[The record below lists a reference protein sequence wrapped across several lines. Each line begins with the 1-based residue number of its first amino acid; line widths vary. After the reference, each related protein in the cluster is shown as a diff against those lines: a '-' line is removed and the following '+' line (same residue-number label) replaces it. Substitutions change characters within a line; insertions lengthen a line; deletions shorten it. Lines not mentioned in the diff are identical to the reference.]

1 MIRRVYQHISRPLA
15 LGLAVLIS
23 SAPALAGITVSGANG
38 ITASGANGIL
48 YQNTNGITVSG
59 ADSLLAF
66 DPNGI
71 TASGANG
78 ITGAGADGI
87 TVSGANGITASGA
100 NGTSIA
106 RADGITVSGANGITV
121 SGANGTT
128 YNLDS
133 ITVRN
138 PTGIT
143 VSGANNIIATGT
155 DGITASGANARDIAH
170 ADGITVSG
178 ANNILTIDGA
188 DGIIA
193 TGTDGSIFTVTPSA
207 LTITGVD
214 GITVSGANGITVS
227 GANSFIPTG
236 VDALISALMANAG
249 NTGLQSVDP
258 ELALL
263 LNRATDDSNIDAVIV
278 YHHLPT
284 DTDIADLQ
292 SLGVLGGTRYHTL
305 PMIAI
310 TTTKSRIAAI
320 SHLPS
325 VRSIYGNRTFQWN
338 LDATA
343 RGITTVDKV
352 KRNNDLTNANR
363 GLPVSGR
370 GVTVAVLD
378 TGVDGTHSDLAGRV
392 VQNLKLV
399 DTQSLGV
406 GFNYPVLSTTLP
418 DTDQVYGHGTF
429 VAGVIAGTGQQ
440 SGGKYAGVA
449 PGANILGLSAG
460 DASLLFVLSGL
471 DYLLTNGAAFN
482 VRVVNCSFSANT
494 VFDVNDPVNIATK
507 MLTDNGVNVVFSAG
521 NTGPGSDSLNPY
533 SIAPWVIS
541 TGATDNAGK
550 IADFSSRGEFGSP
563 LFRPTL
569 MAPAVNTVSLRA
581 STLATVT
588 TVAGLLTNDSA
599 LSPTERP
606 YYTTGSG
613 TSFSAPQV
621 AGTIAL
627 MLEANPNLTPAQVR
641 DILQRTAT
649 PLPPYYMYEVG
660 AGMLNAQAAV
670 LEAAFQ
676 QRHFGSWRGT
686 AWLVHSRLK

>member
-1 MIRRVYQHISRPLA
+1 MIRRIYQHISRPLA
-15 LGLAVLIS
+15 LGMAVLIS

-38 ITASGANGIL
+38 ITA
-48 YQNTNGITVSG
+48 
-59 ADSLLAF
+59 
-66 DPNGI
+66 
-71 TASGANG
+71 
-78 ITGAGADGI
+78 
-87 TVSGANGITASGA
+87 
-100 NGTSIA
+100 
-106 RADGITVSGANGITV
+106 SGANGITV

-193 TGTDGSIFTVTPSA
+193 TGTDGSIFTITPSA

-214 GITVSGANGITVS
+214 GITVSGVNGITVS

-292 SLGVLGGTRYHTL
+292 SLGVLGGTLYHTL

-338 LDATA
+338 VDATA
-343 RGITTVDKV
+343 R
-352 KRNNDLTNANR
+352 A
-363 GLPVSGR
+363 
-370 GVTVAVLD
+370 VT
-378 TGVDGTHSDLAGRV
+378 
-392 VQNLKLV
+392 
-399 DTQSLGV
+399 
-406 GFNYPVLSTTLP
+406 
-418 DTDQVYGHGTF
+418 
-429 VAGVIAGTGQQ
+429 
-440 SGGKYAGVA
+440 
-449 PGANILGLSAG
+449 
-460 DASLLFVLSGL
+460 
-471 DYLLTNGAAFN
+471 
-482 VRVVNCSFSANT
+482 
-494 VFDVNDPVNIATK
+494 
-507 MLTDNGVNVVFSAG
+507 
-521 NTGPGSDSLNPY
+521 
-533 SIAPWVIS
+533 
-541 TGATDNAGK
+541 
-550 IADFSSRGEFGSP
+550 
-563 LFRPTL
+563 
-569 MAPAVNTVSLRA
+569 
-581 STLATVT
+581 
-588 TVAGLLTNDSA
+588 
-599 LSPTERP
+599 
-606 YYTTGSG
+606 
-613 TSFSAPQV
+613 
-621 AGTIAL
+621 
-627 MLEANPNLTPAQVR
+627 
-641 DILQRTAT
+641 
-649 PLPPYYMYEVG
+649 
-660 AGMLNAQAAV
+660 
-670 LEAAFQ
+670 
-676 QRHFGSWRGT
+676 
-686 AWLVHSRLK
+686 